1 MFQVIF
7 CSAMQAFMYATKK
20 NLRACPWYGSQHLKN
35 FQLLSELSRLCSHS
49 IRLLLRRHENQTVS
63 EIGSHIKT
71 VRFRRDFC
79 NRAKLHCTALHCTY
93 LKIESHIGRVF
104 TLHRIAFR
112 VGAKSYSIQCEH
124 SPRYYDKGGGRGPFT
139 IHLPKMIVFHRF
151 HCSSQQ
157 ISKFLAYLLLR

>member
-20 NLRACPWYGSQHLKN
+20 NLTTCPWYGSQHLKN

-49 IRLLLRRHENQTVS
+49 IRQLLRRHENHTVS

-79 NRAKLHCTALHCTY
+79 NRAKLHCTAPIS
-93 LKIESHIGRVF
+93 KQSHISDRCSHYTEQLFVSAREAI
-104 TLHRIAFR
+104 LYSVNIAEDIMTR
-112 VGAKSYSIQCEH
+112 
-124 SPRYYDKGGGRGPFT
+124 GGGGDPFT

>member
-49 IRLLLRRHENQTVS
+49 IRQLLRRHKNHTVS

-79 NRAKLHCTALHCTY
+79 NRAKLHCTAPISKQNHISERRSHY
-93 LKIESHIGRVF
+93 IEQLFVSARKAILYTVN
-104 TLHRIAFR
+104 IAQDIMTR
-112 VGAKSYSIQCEH
+112 
-124 SPRYYDKGGGRGPFT
+124 GGGRGS
-139 IHLPKMIVFHRF
+139 FHYTLAKDDCF
-151 HCSSQQ
+151 SQ
-157 ISKFLAYLLLR
+157 IPLFFSVDK

>member
-7 CSAMQAFMYATKK
+7 CSAIQAFMYATKK

-79 NRAKLHCTALHCTY
+79 NRAKLHCTA
-93 LKIESHIGRVF
+93 
-104 TLHRIAFR
+104 
-112 VGAKSYSIQCEH
+112 
-124 SPRYYDKGGGRGPFT
+124 P
-139 IHLPKMIVFHRF
+139 
-151 HCSSQQ
+151 
-157 ISKFLAYLLLR
+157 ISKQNHILDGCSHYIEQLFVSARKAILYSVNIAQDIMTRGVEGVLSLYTCQR

>member
-35 FQLLSELSRLCSHS
+35 FQLLPELSRLCSHS

-79 NRAKLHCTALHCTY
+79 NRAKLHCTALHCT
-93 LKIESHIGRVF
+93 
-104 TLHRIAFR
+104 A
-112 VGAKSYSIQCEH
+112 
-124 SPRYYDKGGGRGPFT
+124 P
-139 IHLPKMIVFHRF
+139 
-151 HCSSQQ
+151 
-157 ISKFLAYLLLR
+157 ISKQNHILDRCSHYIEQLFVSVRKAILYSVNIAQDIMTRGVEGVLSLYTCQR